1 MMMLTVD
8 DYYDWYLKG
17 KSLPEIMREIE
28 KLRKTM
34 ASLKSKMESPKYN
47 KENSCWPNEKCR
59 YAQRVHILTELKKHM
74 PRLVAC
80 MSLQKRRR
88 KLLILL

>member
-47 KENSCWPNEKCR
+47 KEKSCWPNEK
-59 YAQRVHILTELKKHM
+59 ADTHTG
-74 PRLVAC
+74 
-80 MSLQKRRR
+80 R
-88 KLLILL
+88 KTFWVSAFLYDSIKL